1 MYRIVW
7 IFVTSYVVLGAGL
20 FYSLVVESSPLF
32 LASAATFVVFA
43 ASQWIFVS
51 LSRRGE
57 RSSASG
63 GLAQDR
69 I

>member
-7 IFVTSYVVLGAGL
+7 IFVVSYVVLGVGI

-32 LASAATFVVFA
+32 LASAATFVVLA
-43 ASQWIFVS
+43 ASQWVFVF

-57 RSSASG
+57 HLSASG
-63 GLAQDR
+63 GLPRDGT
-69 I
+69 